1 MRSTNPKSRRSIQWC
16 HTPTARYAD
25 MLVSPLASSTSP
37 PTIFIGQEPSWRWLR
52 SHQAY
57 AASAASTCP
66 ATSSAIA
73 ASTWFQTSTC
83 SPVVHGTAPSG
94 SCIEAIDAA
103 VCGDLRAGQ
112 HAGHRRDRVGTGH
125 GADVSGLRR

>member
-1 MRSTNPKSRRSIQWC
+1 
-16 HTPTARYAD
+16 

-37 PTIFIGQEPSWRWLR
+37 ATVFIAQEPSWRWLR
-52 SHQAY
+52 SHQEY
-57 AASAASTCP
+57 AASAASTSP

-94 SCIEAIDAA
+94 SCIDAIEAA
-103 VCGDLRAGQ
+103 VWATCALDSTPVTDGIGWERVTERTSPACAGRAPCSCRS
-112 HAGHRRDRVGTGH
+112 AGSAPARPH
-125 GADVSGLRR
+125 G